1 MKVVQINATCGV
13 GSTGAICVAVS
24 RLLTEQG
31 IENYI
36 LYSSGK
42 SEYPLGIKYMDDADA
57 KVQALRARIFGNYGF
72 NSQKATKR
80 LIAELERIE
89 PDVVHLH
96 NLHGHNCD
104 LTMLFSYFKKKQTKL
119 FWTFHDCWSFTAYC
133 PHFSMIA
140 CDRWKTGC
148 RDCPQ
153 YRKMSWFF
161 DRSSTLYQRKKELFS
176 GLNLTI
182 ITPSRWLADLVSQSF
197 FAGYPIK
204 VITNGIDLRVF
215 KLTVGDFRQKHG
227 LEDKH
232 ILLGV
237 ACAWDRR
244 KGLDVFLDLH
254 DRLDASKY
262 SIVLV
267 GTNDAVDKQLPP
279 DIVSVHRTENRRAL
293 AEIYTAADVFVN
305 PTREEV
311 LGLVNAESLAC
322 GTPIAAFRT
331 GGVPEVLD
339 NTCGIV
345 VEYSDVDA
353 MQAAVQKICEEH
365 PFSAEACVTRAESF
379 SDVERFADYVSLYTK
394 SSVEVHA

>member
-140 CDRWKTGC
+140 CDRWETGC
-148 RDCPQ
+148 RDCPENELV
-153 YRKMSWFF
+153 F
-161 DRSSTLYQRKKELFS
+161 RSQQH
-176 GLNLTI
+176 
-182 ITPSRWLADLVSQSF
+182 AVSAQEGAF
-197 FAGYPIK
+197 
-204 VITNGIDLRVF
+204 LR
-215 KLTVGDFRQKHG
+215 
-227 LEDKH
+227 
-232 ILLGV
+232 
-237 ACAWDRR
+237 
-244 KGLDVFLDLH
+244 
-254 DRLDASKY
+254 S
-262 SIVLV
+262 
-267 GTNDAVDKQLPP
+267 
-279 DIVSVHRTENRRAL
+279 
-293 AEIYTAADVFVN
+293 
-305 PTREEV
+305 
-311 LGLVNAESLAC
+311 
-322 GTPIAAFRT
+322 
-331 GGVPEVLD
+331 
-339 NTCGIV
+339 
-345 VEYSDVDA
+345 
-353 MQAAVQKICEEH
+353 
-365 PFSAEACVTRAESF
+365 
-379 SDVERFADYVSLYTK
+379 
-394 SSVEVHA
+394 